1 MEPDFILRA
10 IALGVGATLVMDLW
24 ALFLKVCFKI
34 PSLNYAMVG
43 RWIGHFPKGQFAHAN
58 IGQAE
63 PVAGETLL
71 GWTAHYAIGIC
82 FAAVLLWGWG
92 LEWAASP
99 TLLPALIVGVLTVV
113 APFFLMQPGMGAGVA
128 ASKTP
133 QPNTARLRSLLA
145 HTSFGVGL
153 YLTGMILSVF

>member
-34 PSLNYAMVG
+34 PSLNYSMVG

-58 IGQAE
+58 IGKAE

-133 QPNTARLRSLLA
+133 HPNTARLRSLLA
-145 HTSFGVGL
+145 HASYGVGL
-153 YLTGMILSVF
+153 YLTGIILSVY

>member
-10 IALGVGATLVMDLW
+10 IALGIGATLVMDLW

-34 PSLNYAMVG
+34 PSLNYSMVG
-43 RWIGHFPKGQFAHAN
+43 RWIGHFPKGQFTHAN
-58 IGQAE
+58 IGKAE

-145 HTSFGVGL
+145 HTSYGVGL
-153 YLTGMILSVF
+153 YLTGIILSVY